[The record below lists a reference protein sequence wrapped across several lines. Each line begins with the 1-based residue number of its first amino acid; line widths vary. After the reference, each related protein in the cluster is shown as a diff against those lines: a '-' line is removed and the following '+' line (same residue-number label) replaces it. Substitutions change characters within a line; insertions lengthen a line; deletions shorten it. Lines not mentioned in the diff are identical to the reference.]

1 MKVQLTKSQKLS
13 FGVGAVG
20 KDAVFNLVSIY
31 FMFYVTDI
39 IKLSPVFVGFLF
51 FIARIWDAINDP
63 LMGIMVDRTQH
74 RFGKFKIWLGIGT
87 TTNALI
93 TLLLFTNFELPQF
106 MMYVYVSVMYVLW
119 GMTYT
124 MMDIPYWAWLPN
136 LTQDSREREKMS
148 VIPRFFA
155 SLAACM
161 IGTWGLYL
169 IDRLSQ
175 ILGHGHLSV
184 GMFIVALFCSVL
196 FVVTIGVT
204 LIGVPENQSVKVKP
218 IPRLPFNKIKQML
231 FHHHALL
238 AMMGLLL
245 FFNLGMQLLNGTLI
259 YYFKYVINIEQY
271 FVYFNSVIFVEMLA
285 LVCLPFWI
293 GHVGRQNAFNS
304 AMLFIISGLV
314 LILYSGFV
322 APHQLGWIL
331 FGGMVLRIGTGFMLG
346 MVTIMLADVIDDGE
360 IQFGRRQDSLITA
373 TYTFITKASHALSG
387 LMIGAGMSLFH
398 FIPNQHQRFETQM
411 GIRILGLILPILC
424 IVISTF
430 LYHQTYPLKESSKIK
445 RGRISS

>member
-360 IQFGRRQDSLITA
+360 IQFGRRHDSLITA

-430 LYHQTYPLKESSKIK
+430 LYHQTYPLKESNKIK

>member
-1 MKVQLTKSQKLS
+1 MKVQLTKGQKLS

-39 IKLSPVFVGFLF
+39 IKLSSVFVGFLF

-63 LMGIMVDRTQH
+63 LMGMMVDRTQH

-161 IGTWGLYL
+161 IGTWGWYL

-204 LIGVPENQSVKVKP
+204 LIGVPENQSVKVKL
-218 IPRLPFNKIKQML
+218 IPRSPFNKIKQML

-360 IQFGRRQDSLITA
+360 MQFGRRHDSLITA

>member
-1 MKVQLTKSQKLS
+1 
-13 FGVGAVG
+13 
-20 KDAVFNLVSIY
+20 
-31 FMFYVTDI
+31 
-39 IKLSPVFVGFLF
+39 
-51 FIARIWDAINDP
+51 
-63 LMGIMVDRTQH
+63 
-74 RFGKFKIWLGIGT
+74 
-87 TTNALI
+87 
-93 TLLLFTNFELPQF
+93 

-161 IGTWGLYL
+161 IGTWGWYL

-204 LIGVPENQSVKVKP
+204 LIGVPENQSVKVKL
-218 IPRLPFNKIKQML
+218 IPRSPFNKIKQML

-360 IQFGRRQDSLITA
+360 MQFGRRHDSLITA

>member
-1 MKVQLTKSQKLS
+1 MPR
-13 FGVGAVG
+13 FCGV
-20 KDAVFNLVSIY
+20 S
-31 FMFYVTDI
+31 
-39 IKLSPVFVGFLF
+39 F

-175 ILGHGHLSV
+175 ILGHGLLSV

-196 FVVTIGVT
+196 FVVTIEVT

-360 IQFGRRQDSLITA
+360 IQFGRRHDSLITA

>member
-1 MKVQLTKSQKLS
+1 MPR
-13 FGVGAVG
+13 FCGV
-20 KDAVFNLVSIY
+20 S
-31 FMFYVTDI
+31 
-39 IKLSPVFVGFLF
+39 F

-360 IQFGRRQDSLITA
+360 IQFGRRHDSLITA

-430 LYHQTYPLKESSKIK
+430 LYHQTYPLKESNKIK

>member
-1 MKVQLTKSQKLS
+1 MPR
-13 FGVGAVG
+13 FCGV
-20 KDAVFNLVSIY
+20 S
-31 FMFYVTDI
+31 
-39 IKLSPVFVGFLF
+39 F

-63 LMGIMVDRTQH
+63 LMGMMVDRTQH

-148 VIPRFFA
+148 VIPSFFA

-204 LIGVPENQSVKVKP
+204 LIGVPENQSVKVKL

-360 IQFGRRQDSLITA
+360 MQFGRRHDSLITA

>member
-1 MKVQLTKSQKLS
+1 MPR
-13 FGVGAVG
+13 FCGV
-20 KDAVFNLVSIY
+20 S
-31 FMFYVTDI
+31 
-39 IKLSPVFVGFLF
+39 F

-63 LMGIMVDRTQH
+63 LMGMMVDRTQH

-155 SLAACM
+155 SLAACI

-304 AMLFIISGLV
+304 AMLFIISGLI

-360 IQFGRRQDSLITA
+360 IQFGRRHDSLITA
-373 TYTFITKASHALSG
+373 TYTFLKRH
-387 LMIGAGMSLFH
+387 MH
-398 FIPNQHQRFETQM
+398 
-411 GIRILGLILPILC
+411 
-424 IVISTF
+424 
-430 LYHQTYPLKESSKIK
+430 YPVS
-445 RGRISS
+445 

>member
-1 MKVQLTKSQKLS
+1 
-13 FGVGAVG
+13 
-20 KDAVFNLVSIY
+20 
-31 FMFYVTDI
+31 
-39 IKLSPVFVGFLF
+39 
-51 FIARIWDAINDP
+51 
-63 LMGIMVDRTQH
+63 MVDRTQH

-360 IQFGRRQDSLITA
+360 IQFGRRHDSLITA

-430 LYHQTYPLKESSKIK
+430 LYHQTYPLKESNKIK

>member
-1 MKVQLTKSQKLS
+1 MQLTKGQKLS

-39 IKLSPVFVGFLF
+39 IKLSSVFVGFLF

-63 LMGIMVDRTQH
+63 LMGMMVDRTQH

-161 IGTWGLYL
+161 IGTWGWYL

-204 LIGVPENQSVKVKP
+204 LIGVPENQSVKVKL
-218 IPRLPFNKIKQML
+218 IPRSPFNKIKQML

-360 IQFGRRQDSLITA
+360 MQFGRHHDSLITA